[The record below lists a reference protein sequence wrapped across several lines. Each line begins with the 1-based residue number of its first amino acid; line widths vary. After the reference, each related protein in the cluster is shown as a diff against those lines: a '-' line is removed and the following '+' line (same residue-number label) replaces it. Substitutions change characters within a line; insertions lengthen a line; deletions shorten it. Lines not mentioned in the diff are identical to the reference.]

1 MEKVIAV
8 AVAENASC
16 IVKYYEYSS
25 SYDMCRVL
33 DSLSKDV
40 LNPNKL
46 ITIYVINAVDV
57 SEYYED
63 GVIRPSID
71 ERQLAIDELGCS
83 QGMPVVLEN
92 TRFSSF
98 KYCVVDSD
106 FAEKDCNV
114 FFKSESYHNAL
125 SSITDGMCGLLIVED
140 EDSCFSSDN
149 PTYNLGETDWV
160 SIVNAYA
167 QYSKYASKR
176 DKTNLTLSIHRAII
190 VSDETY
196 KQLFLKNEEDD
207 YRIDVSMNYFN
218 DKWGTSEWV
227 DFDNKHYIVD
237 FSNSCNILSI

>member
-8 AVAENASC
+8 VVAENASS

-25 SYDMCRVL
+25 SYDMCHVL
-33 DSLSKDV
+33 DGLSKDI
-40 LNPNKL
+40 LDTNKL
-46 ITIYVINAVDV
+46 ITVYVINAIDV

-63 GVIRPSID
+63 GVISPSID

-83 QGMPVVLEN
+83 KGMIVSLEN
-92 TRFSSF
+92 ARFSCF

-114 FFKSESYHNAL
+114 FFKSRSYHNAL
-125 SSITDGMCGLLIVED
+125 SSITDGMCGLLLVED

-149 PTYNLGETDWV
+149 PIYNLSETDWA

-167 QYSKYASKR
+167 QYSKYASTC
-176 DKTNLTLSIHRAII
+176 DKKNLTISIHRAVS

-196 KQLFLKNEEDD
+196 KQLFLKNEEDA
-207 YRIDVSMNYFN
+207 YRMDVSMNYFK
-218 DKWGTSEWV
+218 DEWGTSEWI
-227 DFDNKHYIVD
+227 DSDNNHYIVD